1 MHSHGQLGCLPHS
14 SASPFD
20 EIPPI
25 YLECKTVVF
34 VDGVPSW
41 PASSNVEISVS
52 VSRSIYRRPQVP
64 QGIQQSMLV
73 QMVVLEERN

>member
-25 YLECKTVVF
+25 DLECKTVVF
-34 VDGVPSW
+34 VDDAPSR

-52 VSRSIYRRPQVP
+52 QSIQEATLQVP
-64 QGIQQSMLV
+64 QEIQQSMLV